1 MEFLTI
7 IDTKPFDEKAAREY
21 GIIKKE
27 LKDRKCL
34 IGPMDMLIGAHAMSL
49 GMILVTNNTRE
60 FERIA
65 DLRVENW
72 V

>member
-1 MEFLTI
+1 MKIWGKFADFCGNL
-7 IDTKPFDEKAAREY
+7 DDSTK
-21 GIIKKE
+21 
-27 LKDRKCL
+27 RKYQP
-34 IGPMDMLIGAHAMSL
+34 PMDMLIGAHTKSL

-60 FERIA
+60 FERIT